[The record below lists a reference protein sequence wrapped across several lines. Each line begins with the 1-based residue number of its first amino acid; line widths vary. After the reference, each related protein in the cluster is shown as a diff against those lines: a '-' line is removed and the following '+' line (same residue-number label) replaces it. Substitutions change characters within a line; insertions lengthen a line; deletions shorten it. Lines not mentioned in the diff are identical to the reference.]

1 MVSALVSA
9 NFQVYFTHNFQVLF
23 YTALYYTGE
32 RTSIHKAA
40 RGHRRHT
47 SQPSTPNQPRL
58 WAGTNCST
66 KQKQKKLV
74 LWMSLAR
81 QTNQDF
87 ELVWFY
93 LLFACLLV
101 SLFVLHSIARRTP
114 YRHPT
119 DTLQT
124 HSVADELRLWAR
136 MKFSKVLCIV
146 ALRSKYMI

>member
-9 NFQVYFTHNFQVLF
+9 NFQVYFTQNFQVLY

-47 SQPSTPNQPRL
+47 SQPSAPDKPRL
-58 WAGTNCST
+58 RAGMILFIIC
-66 KQKQKKLV
+66 V
-74 LWMSLAR
+74 
-81 QTNQDF
+81 
-87 ELVWFY
+87 
-93 LLFACLLV
+93 FAC
-101 SLFVLHSIARRTP
+101 FFICTPQHSAADTLQTP

-124 HSVADELRLWAR
+124 HSVADELRL
-136 MKFSKVLCIV
+136 
-146 ALRSKYMI
+146 